1 MKTGFPRRAP
11 AWAMLA
17 AGLVLTGCGTS
28 PPQTFHLL
36 TRYAADVSPPQAGER
51 AYGIAIGSIGL
62 PDAVARPQ
70 LVISETGSRLAI
82 REQQRWAEPLAADIG
97 RALAEN
103 LAQALPEAYVYS
115 QAASAATALPP
126 RFRVSVDVQ
135 RFESRLR
142 GQGAGAVLDTAW
154 TVTELSSGRRQA
166 CRTLIRAPLRGR
178 GYDGL
183 VAAHQDALA
192 RLGERIGAMVA
203 GVAAGQ
209 PVPAT
214 PADSYCQRPPAPP
227 ASAGD
232 TP

>member
-115 QAASAATALPP
+115 QAASAAATSSIAT
-126 RFRVSVDVQ
+126 
-135 RFESRLR
+135 SRSR
-142 GQGAGAVLDTAW
+142 GTMRTINSTPLAP
-154 TVTELSSGRRQA
+154 LSRASSTWSRWIPASGTSA
-166 CRTLIRAPLRGR
+166 ASRAPSAWPVSAWRL
-178 GYDGL
+178 
-183 VAAHQDALA
+183 AA
-192 RLGERIGAMVA
+192 
-203 GVAAGQ
+203 
-209 PVPAT
+209 
-214 PADSYCQRPPAPP
+214 SPPY
-227 ASAGD
+227 
-232 TP
+232 